1 MVRISLTHIVGGVM
15 LKPIYD
21 NIPQELKDFP
31 QWVNWKSIIRKE
43 GDKPTNPPYH
53 PNGRLAES
61 NNPLTWC
68 HFLPV
73 KAAANKFDGIGFILT
88 KDDPFV
94 GLDFDNCRCP
104 AFDSLDSEIS
114 GGLNMVLPHVADYV
128 RKLNSYTEWSPSGKG
143 IRIFLKGTLPV
154 DGRKKG
160 NFEAYQALHY
170 LTMTGHVL
178 EGFPRTI
185 EPRQKEVDA
194 FFQDVFGGTE
204 KPPEREKK
212 ARTNASTVDW
222 KERLEKAFK
231 SKNGAEIQR
240 LYSGDHSAHPSPSE
254 ADLALCSHFAFWFD
268 GDAAAIDDTFRE
280 SGLYRDKW
288 DEKHH
293 SDGRSYGEAT
303 IQKAIS
309 GCTLFYGD
317 RQSQA
322 GVLKEPA
329 PPESWSELLAFNDY
343 SKLPDFPVDAIPGI
357 CGSMVQAVADS
368 CQVDAGLP
376 GSMMLAVLSTAIGSR
391 VKILLDSH
399 VEQGVLYLISVIGSG
414 NRKSEVNSQLTS
426 PLYTHQKARQEA
438 MMPIITEAENKMRI
452 LEKRLEKLQKKA
464 AGKADPIER
473 EIVIR
478 ECSILLR
485 EMEENPVPHNPVYL
499 VDDITPER
507 LGGIMADNEERVA
520 ILSAEG
526 GFFKI
531 IAGLYSKGTTA
542 NLDLIL
548 KAHTGD
554 AWASDRVGRES
565 KSMQHPALT
574 LGLAVQPNVIEE
586 IGRNSEFRG
595 RGLSARFLYT
605 CCTSRAGY
613 RTLQTTPVPASVK
626 DAYHR
631 LIESLM
637 VVESMHELRMSPDAQ
652 VVWNDFAGDVE
663 VLLRPGAQLEHLVD
677 WGSKLAGAVARIA
690 GLLHYADSA
699 DGFHSNQIL
708 KKHVLS
714 ACVIGAYY
722 IEHAKA
728 VFGLMKEDTKI
739 TTAKKI
745 LDYIKRNKP
754 TTFKGRELFNHTNCQ
769 SMQDIQPGLN
779 ILVEWG
785 YIRESV
791 KQEIVARIGR
801 PSSPV
806 YEVNPK
812 IILDVHEKHQQY
824 PQNS

>member
-1 MVRISLTHIVGGVM
+1 MTLEHFE
-15 LKPIYD
+15 
-21 NIPQELKDFP
+21 NIPRELKDRP
-31 QWVNWKSIIRKE
+31 QWVLWKKE
-43 GDKPTNPPYH
+43 KIDGRDKPTKVPYQR
-53 PNGRLAES
+53 NGR
-61 NNPLTWC
+61 
-68 HFLPV
+68 
-73 KAAANKFDGIGFILT
+73 KAASTIPDTWTNFPAAVSAYQTGRGKYDGIGFCLT
-88 KDDPFV
+88 EETPIGID
-94 GLDFDNCRCP
+94 LDHCRCP
-104 AFDSLDSEIS
+104 AFVDRGIEII
-114 GGLNMVLPHVADYV
+114 LPWAQDII
-128 RKLNSYTEWSPSGKG
+128 NEFESYTEASPSGKG
-143 IRIFLKGTLPV
+143 IRIFANGGKLPAG
-154 DGRKKG
+154 GRKKG
-160 NFEAYQALHY
+160 DFEIYQSGRY
-170 LTMTGHVL
+170 LTVTGNHIK
-178 EGFPRTI
+178 GTPKQIMNRSDI
-185 EPRQKEVDA
+185 IDA
-194 FFQDVFGGTE
+194 VFNKIFGTTKDKGAE
-204 KPPEREKK
+204 DKTQSRSNVSVTEI
-212 ARTNASTVDW
+212 
-222 KERLEKAFK
+222 LEKAFA
-231 SKNGAEIQR
+231 SKNGDKIR
-240 LYSGDHSAHPSPSE
+240 TLYSGDYSGYGSQSE
-254 ADLALCSHFAFWFD
+254 ADLALCSHVAFWFD

-317 RQSQA
+317 RQSHA
-322 GVLKEPA
+322 GVPKEPA
-329 PPESWSELLAFNDY
+329 PPESWPELLAFNDY

-391 VKILLDSH
+391 VKIILDSH

-452 LEKRLEKLQKKA
+452 LEKRLEKLQKEA